1 MNRVEKYEIIEIL
14 KNINEK
20 YLLGNKNKNEVEKEL
35 IDNIDCDEIYIIDDL
50 LITDC
55 YFALKHL
62 VEEVNETSIV
72 ELKYFQECF
81 NDLRKYNLD
90 EKNAILTSS
99 FDKKD

>member
-1 MNRVEKYEIIEIL
+1 MEKYEIIEIL

-20 YLLGNKNKNEVEKEL
+20 YLLGNKYKNEVEKEL
-35 IDNIDCDEIYIIDDL
+35 IDNIDCEEIYIIDDL